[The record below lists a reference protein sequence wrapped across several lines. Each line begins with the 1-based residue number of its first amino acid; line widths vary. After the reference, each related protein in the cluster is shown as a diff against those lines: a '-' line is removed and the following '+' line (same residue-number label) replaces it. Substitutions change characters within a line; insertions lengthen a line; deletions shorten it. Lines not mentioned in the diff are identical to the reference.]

1 MLPPGNASNIP
12 LVVTA
17 DGFDAPGR
25 RTVTTGG
32 PWALDGEL
40 WRRAARWGS
49 TRGPAWFVRAS
60 PPVIGAVACALAP
73 ERRRAIARNLRRA
86 RGDRGPV
93 RDTLD
98 VLRTFATYASCLA
111 ETLGAGSTHDVLP
124 KLEIHGEL
132 HVVDACARGAGL
144 IIATAHTAGWEAAG
158 PLVARDLGLRV
169 MIAET
174 PEPDPAA
181 RRIQDEARAT
191 HGVLVAHIGEDPLAA
206 LPLLRHLRGGGAVAL
221 QIDRTP
227 SGVRTRAVRMF
238 GQPAFVPEGP
248 LRLAGLTG
256 APIIPIFCARVG
268 YRHYL
273 VQVSASRVLARGAG
287 DAELDDAAQHL
298 ADSMQDFVRA
308 HPTDWFAFD

>member
-1 MLPPGNASNIP
+1 M
-12 LVVTA
+12 TA

-25 RTVTTGG
+25 PTVPWSTR
-32 PWALDGEL
+32 WALDGEL

-60 PPVIGAVACALAP
+60 PPVIGAVACALAS
-73 ERRRAIARNLRRA
+73 ERRRAVARNLKRA
-86 RGDRGPV
+86 VGSRGAV

-98 VLRTFATYASCLA
+98 VVRTFATYASCLA
-111 ETLGAGSTHDVLP
+111 ETLGAGSVHDVLP
-124 KLEIHGEL
+124 AVIVRGEL

-144 IIATAHTAGWEAAG
+144 VIATAHTAGWEAAG

-169 MIAET
+169 MIAES

-191 HGVLVAHIGEDPLAA
+191 HGVLVAHVGEDPLAA

-221 QIDRTP
+221 QIDRAP
-227 SGVRTRAVRMF
+227 PGVRTRQVRMF
-238 GQPAFVPEGP
+238 GAPGVVPEGP
-248 LRLAGLTG
+248 LRLAALTG
-256 APIIPIFCARVG
+256 APIVPIFCARIG
-268 YRHYL
+268 YRRYVIH
-273 VQVSASRVLARGAG
+273 VGPSFVLARDAG

-298 ADSMQDFVRA
+298 ADAMQDFVRA